1 MDSGEIAVFRAR
13 RLGLRTFQAS
23 HFITSSDS
31 LPPFLAS
38 SFPLTLLRC
47 SLLCNSAFLP
57 SALPP
62 FCQRPSLTLTA
73 WHRCTNGQTGQSG
86 VVAGRRAGRGAG
98 AAGPRLVTD
107 APIEARSVRGTE
119 GPWAPCGPRSRGQV
133 GTSHVSHVRQADGAR
148 GGGKT
153 KELGERKRADQ
164 VDQVFGGLGERDICG
179 VNALLRLWRPL
190 AEQRIPHVRMG
201 LKVGTQGKQERS
213 RT

>member
-1 MDSGEIAVFRAR
+1 VRVDSGEIAVFRAR

-38 SFPLTLLRC
+38 PLLRC

-86 VVAGRRAGRGAG
+86 VGAGRRAGRGAG

-107 APIEARSVRGTE
+107 APIEARRPAASA
-119 GPWAPCGPRSRGQV
+119 APR
-133 GTSHVSHVRQADGAR
+133 AR
-148 GGGKT
+148 GRRAGRGHVDKW
-153 KELGERKRADQ
+153 ER
-164 VDQVFGGLGERDICG
+164 
-179 VNALLRLWRPL
+179 
-190 AEQRIPHVRMG
+190 
-201 LKVGTQGKQERS
+201 
-213 RT
+213 RTCRT